1 MSAAWTSVFYGF
13 ASLCLGLVATC
24 VLPLSLPSL
33 LSTSLGFSIS
43 AEQLGRLE
51 LALLVATVV
60 LSALFIVN
68 GVLAA
73 IIDRGHRQADDR

>member
-24 VLPLSLPSL
+24 VLPLSLPSV
-33 LSTSLGFSIS
+33 LSTSLGFAMSPV
-43 AEQLGRLE
+43 QLGRLE

-68 GVLAA
+68 GALAA
-73 IIDRGHRQADDR
+73 LIDRGHPQAADR